1 MTTELRGTCGRCA
14 VVGTSAVAPPKHA
27 PGCPGK
33 LIEFREYVAG
43 CNGTLHWHKFTL
55 GNRYLA
61 TDGAKMLADTFG
73 AWWLLDAIASHY
85 HTAKVRSEPFQVWEL
100 SELPKH
106 WRKLGDCVLVCDDG
120 NGNELTRQAIPY
132 TDFPRELMPFRLYC
146 EATDIGGAK
155 FAIMLPEER

>member
-1 MTTELRGTCGRCA
+1 MTTEQTTCGRCA
-14 VVGTSAVAPPKHA
+14 VIGTASVAPPKHA

-33 LIEFREYVAG
+33 LVEFREYVAG

-85 HTAKVRSEPFQVWEL
+85 HTAKVRSEPFQVWTL
-100 SELPKH
+100 HHGLT
-106 WRKLGDCVLVCDDG
+106 GDSALLVCDDG
-120 NGNELTRQAIPY
+120 NGNELAHKAIPY
-132 TDFPRELMPFRLYC
+132 TDFPRELMPFKLYC
-146 EATDIGGAK
+146 EATDIGGAR

>member
-1 MTTELRGTCGRCA
+1 MTAEPITCSRCA
-14 VVGTSAVAPPKHA
+14 VIGTSSIAPPKHA

-33 LIEFREYVAG
+33 LTEFREYVAG
-43 CNGTLHWHKFTL
+43 CNGTLHWHKFTI
-55 GNRYLA
+55 GNRYVA

-73 AWWLLDAIASHY
+73 AWWLLEAIASY
-85 HTAKVRSEPFQVWEL
+85 FYKPEVRREPFQVWTLREQCSHSDAL
-100 SELPKH
+100 LI
-106 WRKLGDCVLVCDDG
+106 CDDG
-120 NGNELTRQAIPY
+120 NGKELATQRIPY